1 MTPHSNNADIII
13 NPIIYFV
20 ISYHI
25 VDINSLQEKATALI
39 CITYSAGFQDHFCFI
54 IKLNTLC
61 LSIIC
66 LGVADLT
73 DKPVR

>member
-25 VDINSLQEKATALI
+25 VDINSLQEKSDSLNLYHAFRRISRSFLLHYKI
-39 CITYSAGFQDHFCFI
+39 EYLMFI
-54 IKLNTLC
+54 YYLFRGCRSN
-61 LSIIC
+61 
-66 LGVADLT
+66 
-73 DKPVR
+73 R